1 MNVCYRRGVHLPDV
15 DLWLD
20 PQDRK
25 PVAVVS
31 HAHSDHIGAHGHVL
45 TSAGTAALMRHR
57 LPVRTGG
64 RADRSAPGSPAS
76 RARSRYQ
83 TLPFGRP
90 CAFPR
95 FELTL
100 YPAGH
105 VLGSAQALVETSG
118 GRLLYSGDFK
128 LRPSL
133 SSEPIEVPP
142 ADVVVMET
150 TFGRPRYVFP
160 PTEQVVAEIRD
171 FCRRALE
178 EGAVPVLFAYA
189 LGKGPELVA
198 QLAGCGWD
206 LVLHHTLF
214 DIVKL
219 YEAMGVRFPAHR
231 RLMPGAPLDGCV
243 LICPPGAARS
253 RALEALPRRRTA
265 YVSGWAL
272 ERGAAYRY
280 GADACFPLSDHADY
294 PDLLEYVRRTGAR
307 RIYTLHGF
315 DAEFAQDLRL
325 MGYDAHCLS
334 APAQLPLL

>member
-1 MNVCYRRGVHLPDV
+1 MNVCYQRGVYLPDV

-20 PQDRK
+20 PRDRK
-25 PVAVVS
+25 PIAFVS

-57 LPVRTGG
+57 LR
-64 RADRSAPGSPAS
+64 S
-76 RARSRYQ
+76 RARYQ
-83 TLPFGRP
+83 PLAFGRT
-90 CAFPR
+90 AEFPR
-95 FELTL
+95 FRLTL

-105 VLGSAQALVETSG
+105 VLGSAQALVETSA

-128 LRPSL
+128 LRSGL
-133 SSEPIEVPP
+133 ASEPIEVPQ

-160 PTEQVVAEIRD
+160 PTEEVMAEVRD

-178 EGAVPVLFAYA
+178 EDAVPILFAYA

-219 YEAMGVRFPAHR
+219 YEELGVTFPPHR
-231 RLMPGAPLDGCV
+231 RLRPDAVLDGCV

-253 RALEALPRRRTA
+253 RALATLPRRRTA
-265 YVSGWAL
+265 YLSGWAL
-272 ERGAAYRY
+272 DRGAAYRY

-307 RIYTLHGF
+307 RIFTLHGF

-325 MGYDAHCLS
+325 MGYDAHCLT

>member
-1 MNVCYRRGVHLPDV
+1 MNVCYRRGVYLPDV

-20 PQDRK
+20 PRDRK
-25 PVAVVS
+25 PVAFVS

-57 LPVRTGG
+57 LRG
-64 RADRSAPGSPAS
+64 RA
-76 RARSRYQ
+76 RYQ
-83 TLPFGRP
+83 PLAFGR
-90 CAFPR
+90 AAEFPR
-95 FELTL
+95 FRLTL

-105 VLGSAQALVETSG
+105 VLGSAQALVETSA

-128 LRPSL
+128 LRPGL
-133 SSEPIEVPP
+133 SAEPIDVPE

-160 PTEQVVAEIRD
+160 PTEQVMAEVRD
-171 FCRRALE
+171 FCRGALE
-178 EGAVPVLFAYA
+178 EGSVPLLFAYA

-198 QLAGCGWD
+198 QLAGCEWD

-214 DIVKL
+214 DIIKL
-219 YEAMGVRFPAHR
+219 YEELGVSFPPYR
-231 RLMPGAPLDGCV
+231 RLMPGDALADPGSRPSV

-253 RALEALPRRRTA
+253 RALQALPRRRTA
-265 YVSGWAL
+265 YLSGWAL
-272 ERGAAYRY
+272 DRGAAYRY

-307 RIYTLHGF
+307 RILTLHGF

-325 MGYDAHCLS
+325 MGYEADSLTS
-334 APAQLPLL
+334 PAQLSLF